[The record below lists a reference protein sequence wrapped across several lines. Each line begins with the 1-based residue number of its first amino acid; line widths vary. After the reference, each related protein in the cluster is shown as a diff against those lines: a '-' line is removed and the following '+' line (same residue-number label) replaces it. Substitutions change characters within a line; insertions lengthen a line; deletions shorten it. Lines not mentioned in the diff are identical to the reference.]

1 MTRTSAPAWTIAAAL
16 LLSSA
21 SGGVRAAA
29 PTIDQAMAVVKAGES
44 ASRQQD
50 VRKFASFMAADCVV
64 VGNWPGPGG
73 DLQETRMDVDNYVKK
88 TLEAEQHTS
97 DRSYESTAPTV
108 TIDGDRAVA
117 RLRATTKSLIN
128 GKHVEAT
135 ADQIETLELRDG
147 TVKITRAET
156 TAVSL
161 IVDGQRVF

>member
-1 MTRTSAPAWTIAAAL
+1 MQTRALASTIAAAL
-16 LLSSA
+16 LLSAA

-29 PTIDQAMAVVKAGES
+29 PTIEQATAVIKAGES

-50 VRKFASFMAADCVV
+50 VRKVASFMSADCVV

-73 DLQETRMDVDNYVKK
+73 DLQETRMDVDSYVQK
-88 TLEAEQHTS
+88 TLEAEQHIS

-108 TIDGDRAVA
+108 TVDGDKAIA
-117 RLRATTKSLIN
+117 RLRATTKSVIN